1 ERAPMTGERILIV
14 EDNEKN
20 LKLVRDVLQHHGYE
34 TVEARTAEES
44 LDLVVERAPDLVL
57 MDIELPGMG
66 GFVALERLKSDH
78 ETRSI
83 PVCALTGF
91 AMNEDR
97 ERCLGAGFDGY
108 LVKPIDVATFP
119 DEIRDLLDAAGEEAA
134 P

>member
-1 ERAPMTGERILIV
+1 MAGERILIV

-20 LKLVRDVLQHHGYE
+20 LKLVRDLLQHHGYQ

-44 LDLVVERAPDLVL
+44 LALVQARAPDLIL

-66 GFVALERLKSDH
+66 GFEALERLKSDH
-78 ETRSI
+78 ATRSI
-83 PVCALTGF
+83 PVCALTAF

-108 LVKPIDVATFP
+108 LVKPIDVAEFP
-119 DEIRDLLDAAGEEAA
+119 GEVRDLLDTSNETAT
-134 P
+134 